1 MLLVLLGVYAWTDAC
16 AAVAAEGLA
25 LRFIAL
31 FTHPISPL
39 LPHPNPRPALQ
50 YTLRRRRCPAAP
62 SPSWRCSP
70 LSWRP
75 SCWCLA
81 PSTSCT
87 QSGLGG
93 REGERGRRAGSVQFV
108 RDRVGDLKCAEGQQ
122 ECSEERARVR
132 SPLHSP
138 LILPPSGVSVCV
150 CVCCSWPMFDAA
162 ITLPSLSPEPTRLP
176 LLPRLPCPCCVC
188 CCSWH
193 MFDAVIVLVSFTLEL
208 SLRGVAQ
215 EVASLLIFFR

>member
-81 PSTSCT
+81 PSTSYT
-87 QSGLGG
+87 LGVHG
-93 REGERGRRAGSVQFV
+93 WAGVVFIFV
-108 RDRVGDLKCAEGQQ
+108 VGQGCSARPLSCA
-122 ECSEERARVR
+122 
-132 SPLHSP
+132 
-138 LILPPSGVSVCV
+138 LILPYP
-150 CVCCSWPMFDAA
+150 AA
-162 ITLPSLSPEPTRLP
+162 YAWL
-176 LLPRLPCPCCVC
+176 V
-188 CCSWH
+188 CSWH